1 MASRRANALPVSTS
15 RPTPFLKWAG
25 GKSQLLTTFDQ
36 FFPDKFE
43 GYFEPFLGGGAV
55 FFHLYGTRPAFH
67 ASLSDGNQELINA
80 YQIVRDQVGALCR
93 SLSKHKNES
102 DYFYSVRAQDVT
114 KLSKVERASRLIYL
128 NKTCFNG
135 LYRVNSKGHFN
146 VPFGS
151 YKNPRLCDENNL
163 HAVSAALSDADLSCA
178 NFESVLDKAGR
189 GDFVYFDPPYQP
201 LSTTSNFTGYTKS
214 SFTEADQQRLA
225 DVAEQLKARGC
236 FVMLSNSDNEF
247 IRKIYRR
254 FRVHTV
260 MATRAINCRADRR
273 GKISELVITSY

>member
-25 GKSQLLTTFDQ
+25 GKSQLLTTFDR
-36 FFPDKFE
+36 FFPETFQN
-43 GYFEPFLGGGAV
+43 YFEPFLGGGAV
-55 FFHLYGTRPAFH
+55 FFHLYGTRPQFNAF
-67 ASLSDGNQELINA
+67 LSDGNQELINA
-80 YQIVRDQVGALCR
+80 YQVVRDQVDALCR

-102 DYFYSVRAQDVT
+102 DYFYSVRAQDVA
-114 KLSKVERASRLIYL
+114 KLSRVERASRLIYL

-151 YKNPRLCDENNL
+151 YKNPRLCDEANL
-163 HAVSAALSDADLSCA
+163 HAVAAALSTAHLDCA
-178 NFESVLDKAGR
+178 TFESVLQRAKR

-214 SFTEADQQRLA
+214 SFTEEDQQRLA
-225 DVAEQLKARGC
+225 DLASQLKAKGC

-254 FRVHTV
+254 FNVHTV
-260 MATRAINCRADRR
+260 LATRAINCRADRR